1 MADSTEKK
9 PTTKPS
15 PRSTMSIQ
23 TLLFVALTVPVAVF
37 VALYNLDPFDPAPMP
52 AHTTYTSVHVPVH
65 FSAIVGRSER
75 VADGLVHGPEDLAY
89 DAGSGWLYTSC
100 SDGWI
105 RRVGLGGLDGPMVV
119 EDWANVGGDGRA
131 SRPLG
136 IAFGPDGRLVIADA
150 YRGLLKV
157 TEDRKVDLLTDEAEG
172 VKFRLTDGVDVASDG
187 TIYFTDASYKYSLH
201 EHMEDVLGARPH
213 GRLMSFNPTTGE
225 TCVLVRDLYFANGV
239 AVSPDQ
245 DLVLYC
251 ETLLRRCMKYHIKG
265 EKKETVEV
273 FIDNIPGF
281 PDNIRHDGE
290 GKYWIGLATGRTL
303 FWDVILKYPFLRK
316 ILVIMSRYVE
326 LPNGQQDGG
335 VLEVDLEGRPV
346 ALYTDPSLGE
356 TTVGLKIG
364 NQLYYGSLVKSYISR
379 MELPQ
384 SSTSA
389 K

>member
-1 MADSTEKK
+1 
-9 PTTKPS
+9 
-15 PRSTMSIQ
+15 MSIQ

-89 DAGSGWLYTSC
+89 DAGSGWLYASC

-105 RRVGLGGLDGPMVV
+105 RRVGLDGPMVV
-119 EDWANVGGDGRA
+119 EDWA
-131 SRPLG
+131 S
-136 IAFGPDGRLVIADA
+136 
-150 YRGLLKV
+150 GLLKV
-157 TEDRKVDLLTDEAEG
+157 TEDQKVDLLTDEAEG

-213 GRLMSFNPTTGE
+213 GRLMSFDPTTGE
-225 TCVLVRDLYFANGV
+225 TRVLVRDLYFANGV
-239 AVSPDQ
+239 ALSPDQ
-245 DLVLYC
+245 DHVLYC

-273 FIDNIPGF
+273 FIDDIPGF

-290 GKYWIGLATGRTL
+290 GKYWIGLATGMTL

-316 ILVIMSRYVE
+316 ILVIMSRYVK
-326 LPNGQQDGG
+326 LPDGQQDGG

-364 NQLYYGSLVKSYISR
+364 NQLYYGSLVKSCISR